1 MEIESRTTKIAC
13 LQRDSAAHNP
23 FCSPFALLLF
33 FGTAALGLFLDLWTK
48 ILAVQHLAEQPPLKV
63 IPGWLHFTF
72 TQNRGAVFGIGQGRQ
87 WLFVTVSIGAIF
99 FLTYLFWQ
107 SGRQRIYQLI
117 LGMLLAG
124 VLGNMYDRIH
134 FGYVR
139 DMILALPG
147 WKWPR
152 TSTEVFP
159 WVFNV
164 ADTMLCVG
172 VFLMIVYSFLQ
183 PKKMANEP

>member
-1 MEIESRTTKIAC
+1 MTDTAAPR
-13 LQRDSAAHNP
+13 LQSQNHAFA
-23 FCSPFALLLF
+23 SPLAWLLFIGTALLGVLV
-33 FGTAALGLFLDLWTK
+33 DLWTK
-48 ILAVQHLAEQPPLKV
+48 ILAARDLAGSPPTV
-63 IPGWLHFTF
+63 IEFIPRWLHFTY

-87 WLFVTVSIGAIF
+87 WLFVTVSVGAIF
-99 FLTYLFWQ
+99 FLAYLFWQ

-124 VLGNMYDRIH
+124 VLGNMYDRIQ

-147 WKWPR
+147 WKWPG
-152 TSTEVFP
+152 TSTDVFP

-164 ADTMLCVG
+164 ADSMLCVG
-172 VFLMIVYSFLQ
+172 VFLMIVYSFVQ
-183 PKKMANEP
+183 PKKTETNR